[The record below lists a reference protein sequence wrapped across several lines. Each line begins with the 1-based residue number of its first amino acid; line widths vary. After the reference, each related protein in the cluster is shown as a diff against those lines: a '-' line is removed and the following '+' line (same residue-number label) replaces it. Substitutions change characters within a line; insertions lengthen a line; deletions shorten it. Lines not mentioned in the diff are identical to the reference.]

1 MDSPFFSLPASVR
14 TRIDRAFDV
23 ACGAADGD
31 EGQPDEFP
39 SDNSPR
45 KKRRVADTTSDTQ
58 AGFIIDDADDQQGGF
73 LIDDDDDQSP
83 RRTPEKSSTSHKKP
97 GHIALSRIPAALQIL
112 DLQPDDAEVLGV
124 FRNAASGWASH
135 TDLVSRNR
143 SPSDDQDDYQMVSR
157 DDWRAVCGVLFE
169 ASLAEQSE
177 HESGGEGRDMDIDD
191 EVNGVDS
198 GSDEYVFEKEPL
210 DEESSDGEGNS
221 DDDYLEGPSSSRS
234 AAKSNRSR
242 KGKGVGPILST
253 SSVIPGTL
261 SARQTLECRKA
272 FALFFPDI
280 DVNSHKLDNEKIT
293 IKDVSRVA
301 KLLNE
306 KIKAEEVC
314 PTVF

>member
-14 TRIDRAFDV
+14 TKIDRAFDV
-23 ACGAADGD
+23 ACGAADGG
-31 EGQPDEFP
+31 EGKRDEFS

-45 KKRRVADTTSDTQ
+45 KKRRVANTTSDTQ

-73 LIDDDDDQSP
+73 LIDDDDQSP
-83 RRTPEKSSTSHKKP
+83 RRTPARSSTSRKKP
-97 GHIALSRIPAALQIL
+97 AHIALSRIPAALQIL
-112 DLQPDDAEVLGV
+112 DLPPDDAEVLGV

-135 TDLVSRNR
+135 TDLTSRNR

-177 HESGGEGRDMDIDD
+177 HESGGEGWDMDVGD

-210 DEESSDGEGNS
+210 DEESSASEGNS
-221 DDDYLEGPSSSRS
+221 DDDYLEGPSSSRT
-234 AAKSNRSR
+234 AVKSNRSR

-253 SSVIPGTL
+253 PNVTPRTL
-261 SARQTLECRKA
+261 TARQTLECRKA
-272 FALFFPDI
+272 FGLFFPDV
-280 DVNSHKLDNEKIT
+280 DVNSDKLDNEKIT
-293 IKDVSRVA
+293 IKDISKVA

-306 KIKAEEVC
+306 KIKAEEVR